1 MQKVGYSN
9 IRTTKMPVV
18 TPDGHM
24 LRRKLCNDIL
34 HVQDQG
40 APKFDVCDS
49 SLKVLV
55 FSMGRGRLSG
65 LDLSL

>member
-9 IRTTKMPVV
+9 FRTTKMPVV
-18 TPDGHM
+18 TPDGRI

-34 HVQDQG
+34 HVQDQDT
-40 APKFDVCDS
+40 PNFHVCDS
-49 SLKVLV
+49 SLEVLV

-65 LDLSL
+65 LDLFL